1 MKVAAY
7 APPRVGMLAVGLV
20 AEVFGARAPGLPRF
34 DFALCTERPGQV
46 PTDLGV
52 PLAVEQG
59 LDRIASADL
68 VLALPWAD
76 FRTPPPDPVLDALRA
91 ARARGALVG
100 AHCVGTFALAA
111 AGLLDGLRATTH
123 WRFADLLARRHPSLT
138 VEPDALYVDE
148 GRILTGAGA
157 AAGFDLCLHL
167 LRREYGAAAA
177 NAVARDLVLPPHRDG
192 GQAQYLAAPVPE
204 DGEDERLADVLA
216 WARAHLHEP
225 LPVAELARRALMSR
239 RSFARRFT
247 AATGTTPHA
256 WVLGLRLARAEELLE
271 TTDLPV
277 EEVARR
283 VGYGSAAV
291 LREQFVRRRGVP
303 PRTYRRTFGRTPDRG
318 ALPGGTPARET
329 AMGGAPDRGAPAP

>member
-1 MKVAAY
+1 MPPFLNVAAY
-7 APPRVGMLAVGLV
+7 TPPRVGMLAVGLV
-20 AEVFGARAPGLPRF
+20 SEVFAAPPAGLPRF
-34 DFALCTERPGQV
+34 DFALCADRPGQV

-52 PLAVEQG
+52 PLAVDHG
-59 LDRIASADL
+59 LDRLASADL
-68 VLALPWAD
+68 VLTLPWAD
-76 FRTPPPDPVLDALRA
+76 FRTPPPAPVLDALRA
-91 ARARGALVG
+91 AHARGALVG
-100 AHCVGTFALAA
+100 SHCVGAFALAA

-123 WRFADLLARRHPSLT
+123 WRFADLLAQRHPTVT
-138 VEPDALYVDE
+138 VERDALYVDE

-167 LRREYGAAAA
+167 MRREYGAAAA

-192 GQAQYLAAPVPE
+192 GQAQYVTAPVPE
-204 DGEDERLADVLA
+204 DCEDERLGGVLA
-216 WARAHLHEP
+216 WARENLHEP

-256 WVLGLRLARAEELLE
+256 WVLGQRLGRAEELLE

-277 EEVARR
+277 EEIARL

-303 PRTYRRTFGRTPDRG
+303 PRTYRRTFTRTEAVDVQAQR
-318 ALPGGTPARET
+318 A
-329 AMGGAPDRGAPAP
+329 